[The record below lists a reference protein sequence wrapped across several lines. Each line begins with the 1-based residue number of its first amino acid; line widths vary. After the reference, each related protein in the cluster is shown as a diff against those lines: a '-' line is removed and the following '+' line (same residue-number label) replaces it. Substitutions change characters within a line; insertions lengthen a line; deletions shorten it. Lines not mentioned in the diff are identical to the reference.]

1 MRLQTLLIFC
11 AILVSACYAG
21 IIQGHVP
28 VSSQLQTHYGF
39 FPGIG
44 VVADS
49 PESTG
54 IMDGS
59 LRIVNPRFRNILV
72 K

>member
-1 MRLQTLLIFC
+1 MKLRTLFVFC

-21 IIQGHVP
+21 IIQGHSP
-28 VSSQLQTHYGF
+28 LSSQLQPHYGF

-49 PESTG
+49 PENTVIIDS
-54 IMDGS
+54 S

-72 K
+72 R